1 MFTETLLE
9 EVSTTFILETRK
21 QMTEQVVLLRSQLHV
36 KGVDVTE
43 NCFLCI
49 SLQSVLPL
57 RTELGSKLKAACLWK
72 CS

>member
-1 MFTETLLE
+1 
-9 EVSTTFILETRK
+9 
-21 QMTEQVVLLRSQLHV
+21 MTEQVVLLRSQLHV

-57 RTELGSKLKAACLWK
+57 RTEVREQIEGSLFMEVQLKIHQG
-72 CS
+72 